1 MRRGAGTTA
10 HRPLVTSLCRV
21 EFGQVGR
28 FPGGNLEGRV
38 KQYDK
43 LVRDLVPG
51 ILRAKGHRLVTR
63 TLVGKELTDALR
75 AKIDEEAAEY
85 DAAADDEHAAME
97 LADLLEVVMAL
108 ARRRGFSEA
117 RIDELRAEKAAQR
130 GAFDRAVFL
139 ISAE

>member
-1 MRRGAGTTA
+1 
-10 HRPLVTSLCRV
+10 
-21 EFGQVGR
+21 
-28 FPGGNLEGRV
+28 V
-38 KQYDK
+38 KQYNK

-51 ILRAKGHRLVTR
+51 ILRASGHKLVTR
-63 TLVGKELTDALR
+63 TLVGKDLMDALR

-85 DAAADDEHAAME
+85 DAAIDDEHAAME

-117 RIDELRAEKAAQR
+117 RIEELRAAKVAQR
-130 GAFDRAVFL
+130 GTFDRAVFL